1 MTEGQVERKPLGETY
16 GGQAIIEG
24 VMMRG
29 KYNAAIAVR
38 RLDGEIVVKQESLS
52 GLYRGPVSKIP
63 FLRGMP
69 LLWDSLG
76 LGMRALF
83 YSAEVAG
90 QEEDPDFTMSGG
102 LGIATG
108 AFSMLLGVGLFMVLP
123 SFVAGLIVQEEAVL
137 FNVVEG
143 LIRLVLLIG
152 YIAAIGQAE
161 DIRRVFAYHGAEHKT
176 INAYEDG
183 APLTVDGVR
192 PYSRQHPRCGTAFL
206 MTVVLISVLVL
217 APLGRPSLLVR
228 IATRLALL
236 PVIAGISYEILRFT
250 ARHQDNPLIRWMIA
264 PNLALQNLT
273 TREPE
278 DDMLE
283 VGIRALQSVLVGEGE
298 AAAAASS
305 EAAPATVSSTA
316 D

>member
-1 MTEGQVERKPLGETY
+1 MTEDTVERKPLGDTY
-16 GGQAIIEG
+16 GGQAVIEG

-29 KYNAAIAVR
+29 KHAAAIAVR
-38 RLDGEIVVKQESLS
+38 RPDGEIEVKEESLG
-52 GLYRGPVSKIP
+52 GLYSGPISKIP

-90 QEEDPDFTMSGG
+90 REEDPEFTMSGG
-102 LGIATG
+102 MGILTG
-108 AFSMLLGVGLFMVLP
+108 AISMLLGVGLFMVLP
-123 SFVAGLIVQEEAVL
+123 SFIAGLIVPKGAVL
-137 FNVVEG
+137 FNLVEG
-143 LIRLVLLIG
+143 LIRLTLLVG
-152 YIAAIGQAE
+152 YIAAIAQAE

-192 PYSRQHPRCGTAFL
+192 PYSRQHARCGTAFL
-206 MTVVLISVLVL
+206 LTVVLISVLVL
-217 APLGRPSLLVR
+217 APLGRPSLVVR
-228 IATRLALL
+228 IITRLALL

-250 ARHQDNPLIRWMIA
+250 ARHRDNRFVSWTIA

-283 VGIRALQSVLVGEGE
+283 VAITALKTVLSDE
-298 AAAAASS
+298 AQVAGT
-305 EAAPATVSSTA
+305 PAT

>member
-192 PYSRQHPRCGTAFL
+192 SYSRQHPRCGTAFL

>member
-1 MTEGQVERKPLGETY
+1 MAEGQPERKPLGETY
-16 GGQAIIEG
+16 GGQAVIEG

-38 RLDGEIVVKQESLS
+38 RLDGEIVVKEESLS
-52 GLYRGPVSKIP
+52 GLYRGPISKIP

-108 AFSMLLGVGLFMVLP
+108 ALSMLLGIGLFMVLP
-123 SFVAGLIVQEEAVL
+123 SFIAGLIVQEQAFL

-143 LIRLVLLIG
+143 LIRLTLLIG
-152 YIAAIGQAE
+152 YMAAIAQAE
-161 DIRRVFAYHGAEHKT
+161 DIRRVFAYHCAEHKT

-183 APLTVDGVR
+183 APLTADGVR

-206 MTVVLISVLVL
+206 LTVALISVLVL
-217 APLGRPSLLVR
+217 APLGRPSFLVR

-250 ARHQDNPLIRWMIA
+250 ARNLNNPLIRWMIA

-278 DDMLE
+278 DEMLE
-283 VGIRALQSVLVGEGE
+283 VAIQALQSVLAGERE
-298 AAAAASS
+298 AASAAAEASAAAA
-305 EAAPATVSSTA
+305 VSSTA

>member
-1 MTEGQVERKPLGETY
+1 MTEDTVERKPLGDTY
-16 GGQAIIEG
+16 GGQAVIEG

-29 KYNAAIAVR
+29 KHAAAIAVR
-38 RLDGEIVVKQESLS
+38 RPDGEIEVKEESLG
-52 GLYRGPVSKIP
+52 GLYSGPISKIP

-90 QEEDPDFTMSGG
+90 REEDPEFTMSGG
-102 LGIATG
+102 MGILTG
-108 AFSMLLGVGLFMVLP
+108 AISMLLGVGLFMVLP
-123 SFVAGLIVQEEAVL
+123 SFIAGLIVPKGAVL
-137 FNVVEG
+137 FNLVEG
-143 LIRLVLLIG
+143 LIRLTLLVG
-152 YIAAIGQAE
+152 YIAAIAQAE

-192 PYSRQHPRCGTAFL
+192 PYSRQHARCGTAFL
-206 MTVVLISVLVL
+206 LTVVLISVLVL
-217 APLGRPSLLVR
+217 APLGRPSLVVR
-228 IATRLALL
+228 IITRLALL

-250 ARHQDNPLIRWMIA
+250 ARHRDNRFVSWTIA

-283 VGIRALQSVLVGEGE
+283 VAITALKTVLTDE
-298 AAAAASS
+298 AQVAGT
-305 EAAPATVSSTA
+305 PAT